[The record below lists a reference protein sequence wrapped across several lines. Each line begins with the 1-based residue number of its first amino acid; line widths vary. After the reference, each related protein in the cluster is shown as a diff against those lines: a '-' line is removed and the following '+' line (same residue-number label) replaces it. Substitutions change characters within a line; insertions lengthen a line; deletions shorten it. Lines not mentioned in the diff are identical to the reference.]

1 MLDLQKYQRKA
12 VLKDGTKIVLR
23 PMVAEDK
30 DALYELFKAVPH
42 EEARYLRDDISDRLI
57 VERWADSLDYSKTLP
72 ILAIINGK
80 IIADATLNRRRS
92 GWKWHLGT
100 VRVFVHEDY
109 RKVGLGHKM
118 IEELVDVAGRLEL
131 EKLVAEIP
139 DQNTAAIHAFRKAG
153 FHRAAVIA
161 GLAKDRENQPV
172 DVVVMVR
179 DLKPRYDY
187 EYDL

>member
-1 MLDLQKYQRKA
+1 MLDLQKYQKEA
-12 VLKDGTKIVLR
+12 ILKDGTKIVLR

-30 DALYELFKAVPH
+30 DALYEFFKAVPH
-42 EEARYLRDDISDRLI
+42 EEERYLRDDVSSRLV
-57 VERWADSLDYSKTLP
+57 VERWADKVDYARTLP
-72 ILAIINGK
+72 ILAVTNGK

-109 RKVGLGHKM
+109 RKVGLGHTM
-118 IEELVDVAGRLEL
+118 IKEIVDIAGDLEL
-131 EKLVAEIP
+131 EKLIAEIP
-139 DQNTAAIHAFRKAG
+139 DLNTAAIHAFRKAG
-153 FHRAAVIA
+153 FHRAAVIP
-161 GLAKDRENQPV
+161 GLAKDRENQSV

>member
-1 MLDLQKYQRKA
+1 MLDLQKYQKEV

-23 PMVAEDK
+23 PMIAEDK

-42 EEARYLRDDISDRLI
+42 EEARYLRDDVSNRLI
-57 VERWADSLDYSKTLP
+57 VERWAANIDYSKTLP
-72 ILAIINGK
+72 LLAVTNGK
-80 IIADATLNRRRS
+80 IIADATLNRRRA

-109 RKVGLGHKM
+109 RKVGLGHTM
-118 IEELVDVAGRLEL
+118 IEEIVNVAGRLEL

-153 FHRAAVIA
+153 FHRAALIP

>member
-1 MLDLQKYQRKA
+1 MLDLEKYRKEA

-30 DALYELFKAVPH
+30 DALYEFFKAVPH
-42 EEARYLRDDISDRLI
+42 EEARYLRDNVESRLV
-57 VERWADSLDYSKTLP
+57 VERWASTLDYSKTLP
-72 ILAIINGK
+72 ILAVTNGK
-80 IIADATLNRRRS
+80 IISDATLNRRRS

-100 VRVFVHEDY
+100 VRVFVHKDY
-109 RKVGLGHKM
+109 RNVGLGHTM
-118 IEELVDVAGRLEL
+118 IEEIVDIAGDLEL
-131 EKLVAEIP
+131 EKLIVEIP
-139 DQNTAAIHAFRKAG
+139 DLNTAAVHAFRKAG
-153 FHRAAVIA
+153 FHRAAVLP
-161 GLAKDRENQPV
+161 GLAKDRENEPV